1 MSIYLTIILGLLL
14 FFVTNKI
21 IQLTVFKFT
30 DFLQTIFRFTW
41 ILDMI
46 IVLVNIICSF
56 MLSYEIIDILNEYF
70 KIIGY

>member
-1 MSIYLTIILGLLL
+1 MSIYLTIILGLLI

>member
-1 MSIYLTIILGLLL
+1 MSIYLTIILGLLV

>member
-1 MSIYLTIILGLLL
+1 MSIYLTIILGLLV

-21 IQLTVFKFT
+21 TQLTVFKFT

-56 MLSYEIIDILNEYF
+56 MLSYEIIGILNEYF

>member
-1 MSIYLTIILGLLL
+1 MSIYLTIILGLIV